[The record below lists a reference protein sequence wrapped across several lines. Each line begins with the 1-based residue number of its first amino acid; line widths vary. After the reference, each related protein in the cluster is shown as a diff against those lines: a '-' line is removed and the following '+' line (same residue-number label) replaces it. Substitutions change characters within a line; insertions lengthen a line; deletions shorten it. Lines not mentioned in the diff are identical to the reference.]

1 MRSAVPSVFRG
12 PDAVIWTEPYR
23 ILFPFGLLM
32 GLHGIGH
39 WMAFGWGWMESY
51 PIAVHAVVQT
61 RLFMGAYISGFLMTA
76 VPRFSGT
83 GSAKR
88 SEVLIIVALLA
99 GLYLALELDA
109 WKWVILLQ
117 ALWWSSLARFIVV
130 RFATRAPGAPAPP
143 VEFAWLPFAFVLAL
157 TGSVTHFVGLERDIA
172 PFWILLSKILCEK
185 GFILC
190 VVMGVGGFLGPRL
203 MGSQNQPSPEDLR
216 RPRPALSGAL
226 PQVAGAIVL
235 SASFVLEAA
244 GQVRLSSA
252 LAALV
257 AGALMLR
264 SGALVLRPPV
274 LSAFTLSIAA
284 SFWAVLAG
292 LALPFFLPASR
303 TVVVHVLFL
312 GGFSLMTLTV
322 SAMVM
327 LSHGGRGDRIHNS
340 TILFGGILAAHASSL
355 AVRLYAAADAERYFV
370 WVAVSAALWLVAA
383 SLWIVTAA
391 QLLFRLP
398 RTGDGHGHHE
408 RGASTAC

>member
-1 MRSAVPSVFRG
+1 MRPATPPVFRG
-12 PDAVIWTEPYR
+12 PDAAIWTEPYR
-23 ILFPFGLLM
+23 LLFPFGLLM

-39 WMAFGWGWMESY
+39 WMAFGLGWMESY

-83 GSAKR
+83 GAAKR
-88 SEVLIIVALLA
+88 SEVLVILALLS

-117 ALWWSSLARFIVV
+117 ALWWLSLARFIVV
-130 RFATRAPGAPAPP
+130 RLAGRAPGAPAPP
-143 VEFAWLPFAFVLAL
+143 VEFVWLPFAFVLAL
-157 TGSVTHFVGLERDIA
+157 GGSVTHFVGLERDIA
-172 PFWILLSKILCEK
+172 PFWVLLSKILCEK

-190 VVMGVGGFLGPRL
+190 VVMGIGGFLGPRL
-203 MGSQNQPSPEDLR
+203 MGSQKQLSPEDLR
-216 RPRPALSGAL
+216 RTDAHLYAVL
-226 PQVAGAIVL
+226 PQVAGAIAL
-235 SASFVLEAA
+235 SVSFALEAA
-244 GQVRLSSA
+244 GQVRSA
-252 LAALV
+252 SVLAALA

-264 SGALVLRPPV
+264 SGALVWRPPV
-274 LSAFTLSIAA
+274 LSAFTLSVAV

-292 LALPFFLPASR
+292 VVLPALLPASR

-327 LSHGGRGDRIHNS
+327 LSHGGRGDRIHKS
-340 TILFGGILAAHASSL
+340 TLLFGGMLAAHVASLS
-355 AVRLYAAADAERYFV
+355 VRLYAAADAERYFV

-383 SLWIVTAA
+383 ALWISAA
-391 QLLFRLP
+391 ARLLFRLP
-398 RTGDGHGHHE
+398 QAGDGHGHHT
-408 RGASTAC
+408 RGASAAC